1 MQNMDIRSIAIVCVG
16 IAVLILLALWIIY
29 RKCHNNDDLFED
41 MDGEEFEEF
50 CAELLEKKGYE
61 NVELTGKSHD
71 KGVDIFADMNGVSYA
86 IQCKCY
92 SEPVGIKAVQE
103 VYAGKDYY
111 CCMVGVVMT
120 NQTFTK
126 SAIEFAS
133 RLNVLLW
140 DGDVLAGLIDRY
152 GKVKN
157 YQIVT
162 QVQKEPRKYGMNGLF
177 SSVKKD
183 EKQDKAGED
192 ISNEAN

>member
-1 MQNMDIRSIAIVCVG
+1 MQNIDIRTIAIACIG
-16 IAVLILLALWIIY
+16 IAVLIMIALWIIY
-29 RKCHNNDDLFED
+29 RKSRSFEDIFED

-50 CAELLEKKGYE
+50 CAELLEKKGYK

-71 KGVDIFADMNGVSYA
+71 KGVDIFADKNGVSYA

-111 CCMVGVVMT
+111 CCMVAVVMT
-120 NQTFTK
+120 NQVFTK

-140 DGDVLAGLIDRY
+140 DGDVVSQFIAESGT
-152 GKVKN
+152 VKN

-162 QVQKEPRKYGMNGLF
+162 EMPQESEICLKV
-177 SSVKKD
+177 
-183 EKQDKAGED
+183 
-192 ISNEAN
+192 

>member
-1 MQNMDIRSIAIVCVG
+1 MQNMDIRMIAIVCVG
-16 IAVLILLALWIIY
+16 IAVLIIMALWIVY
-29 RKCHNNDDLFED
+29 RRIQSDNDLFED

-71 KGVDIFADMNGVSYA
+71 KGVDIFADKDGVSYA

-120 NQTFTK
+120 NQSFTK

-140 DGDVLAGLIDRY
+140 DGDIVTDFISKDGNI
-152 GKVKN
+152 KK
-157 YQIVT
+157 YQIVDDEKLT
-162 QVQKEPRKYGMNGLF
+162 HKKRGIKGLF
-177 SSVKKD
+177 KKSGKINKK
-183 EKQDKAGED
+183 ETENE
-192 ISNEAN
+192 SNQ

>member
-1 MQNMDIRSIAIVCVG
+1 MQNIDIRTIAIACIG
-16 IAVLILLALWIIY
+16 IAVLIMIALWIIY
-29 RKCHNNDDLFED
+29 KKSHSFDDIFDD

-71 KGVDIFADMNGVSYA
+71 KGVDIFADKNGVSYA

-111 CCMVGVVMT
+111 CCMVAVVMT
-120 NQTFTK
+120 NQSFTK

-140 DGDVLAGLIDRY
+140 DGDVVSQLMIDS
-152 GKVKN
+152 GTVKN

-162 QVQKEPRKYGMNGLF
+162 EMPKKSDKRGIFNIRKKSNTTDTQIMEE
-177 SSVKKD
+177 KD
-183 EKQDKAGED
+183 K
-192 ISNEAN
+192 